1 MEGVPPLPQC
11 GHAFSTFLA
20 KNLWQQKS
28 LVMDSKPQKL
38 KAKRIINE
46 MMQIGK
52 INNLEIARST
62 EQGFYLKSADDGKE
76 VLLPN
81 RYITADMTIGDAIDV
96 FVYNDSEDRPVATTE
111 QPRAQVGEF
120 AQMRVKAVNSVGA
133 FLDWGLTKDLLV
145 PFREQKKRMVVGRW
159 YIVYVYLDHESNRIV
174 ASAKLDKFLDN
185 VIPDYKPR
193 QQVDILVAQ
202 RTDLGF
208 KVVVD
213 NLFWGMIYHGEIFH
227 DVNIG
232 ERYRAFVK
240 AVRPDG
246 KIDLRLGDRELK
258 RVKSL
263 ADVILEYIAG
273 NGGSMRITDSSS
285 PEMIR
290 AVFSCSKK
298 DFKKTLG
305 FLYKAKKI
313 IITPQEVTLP

>member
-1 MEGVPPLPQC
+1 
-11 GHAFSTFLA
+11 
-20 KNLWQQKS
+20 
-28 LVMDSKPQKL
+28 
-38 KAKRIINE
+38 
-46 MMQIGK
+46 MQIGK
-52 INNLEIARST
+52 INNLVIARST
-62 EQGFYLKSADDGKE
+62 EQGFYLKAADGDGKE

-133 FLDWGLTKDLLV
+133 FLDWGLAKDLLV

-185 VIPDYKPR
+185 VIPDYKPL

-240 AVRPDG
+240 TVRPDG

-263 ADVILEYIAG
+263 ADVILEYLAA

-313 IITPQEVTLP
+313 IITPQEVALP